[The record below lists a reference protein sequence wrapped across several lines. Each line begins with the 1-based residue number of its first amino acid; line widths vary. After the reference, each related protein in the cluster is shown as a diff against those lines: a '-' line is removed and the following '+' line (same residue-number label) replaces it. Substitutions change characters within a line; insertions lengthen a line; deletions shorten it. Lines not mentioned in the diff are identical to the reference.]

1 MGEQASDLASLR
13 ALLDREQAFFQIE
26 HQQSRIFERTS
37 FESIK
42 SLIFATRKVFSLHLS
57 IIEHTRTNTP
67 LDVLDLATAS
77 PLPFAASYSST
88 SKPFQPEVGQLLSN
102 LKPLADKLS
111 DFIVQNPTS
120 ENWVVFSL
128 LPAFFSCLW
137 SVEET
142 DVFIDFFLCLGPQFY
157 RSVSRLLLVHP
168 STFVFLSAVRSDLA
182 NLTDATLHT
191 ILDLFVQR
199 GFLFP
204 FAFRRLL
211 ADLPN
216 PAPFLIECVLTPL
229 LKDPSLY
236 GLLPATDT
244 RTFEGLLAVI
254 DRPAVDRFVDAAR
267 AMPPG
272 IQMQPT
278 QGSLRSVLSA
288 HEQQIYFFRQD
299 CIIVRQLTGSSID
312 IPDQEG
318 FCGVP
323 FKRKGQKADLVKPAE
338 TAIEEDPFETL
349 LRNLVLQLDVH
360 PHPTILDTL
369 DSALMIYSG
378 RSRLQVELSLD
389 DFRQMKKQRN
399 APDDLSYY
407 TQLLAAAYE
416 NRMKHRTDTLSNW
429 TISNVFNVQRLQSSQ
444 AAQFLTT
451 KRQMMFFTRWATF
464 ESPFTSIEAKIPEFC
479 RNPAMFKSE
488 YKSLLSQFQQY
499 SDNLKLGLTSAQY
512 CPIVYSRLTE
522 MITLTT
528 FRESE
533 TELIRKDER
542 IHEMIEKN
550 RGELYTRNAQP
561 FLRAFKDNPELMG
574 LSASHLRKAF
584 AQETPI
590 AIATSIDRAL
600 TAMIHLLSFQGYKE
614 IGADHWLP
622 ITLMLFIHV
631 NPPRIA
637 SVRQYMHNF
646 LLTLSDGN
654 PVSQSQEY
662 NVTMADSAGA
672 YFTHELQKWEKEQEE
687 ATTAE
692 GV

>member
-1 MGEQASDLASLR
+1 MGEPGSDLGSLR

-57 IIEHTRTNTP
+57 IIEHARTNTP
-67 LDVLDLATAS
+67 IDALDLATAP
-77 PLPFAASYSST
+77 PLVFAASYSST
-88 SKPFQPEVGQLLSN
+88 SKPFQPEVAPFLSN

-142 DVFIDFFLCLGPQFY
+142 DVFIDFFLCLQPQFH

-168 STFVFLSAVRSDLA
+168 STFVYLSAIRSGLVNLA
-182 NLTDATLHT
+182 DTSLHE
-191 ILDLFVQR
+191 ILDLFTQR
-199 GFLFP
+199 GFLLP

-216 PAPFLIECVLTPL
+216 PTQFLIECVLTPL

-244 RTFEGLLAVI
+244 RTFENLYTAI
-254 DRPAVDRFVDAAR
+254 DRAAVDRFLEAAR
-267 AMPPG
+267 AIPPG

-278 QGSLRSVLSA
+278 QGSLRTVLSA
-288 HEQQIYFFRQD
+288 HEQQIYLFRQD
-299 CIIVRQLTGSSID
+299 CLIVRQLTASSID
-312 IPDQEG
+312 VPDQEG
-318 FCGVP
+318 FCAVP
-323 FKRKGQKADLVKPAE
+323 FKRKGQKADLIRPAE
-338 TAIEEDPFETL
+338 SIVEEDPFETL

-369 DSALMIYSG
+369 NSALMIYSG

-407 TQLLAAAYE
+407 IQLLTAAYE

-444 AAQFLTT
+444 AAQFVTT

-464 ESPFTSIEAKIPEFC
+464 EGPFAGIEAKVPEFC
-479 RNPAMFKSE
+479 RNPATFKSE

-499 SDNLKLGLTSAQY
+499 SDSLKLGLTLGQY
-512 CPIVYSRLTE
+512 CPIVYNRLTE
-522 MITLTT
+522 MMTLTK
-528 FRESE
+528 FRESDP
-533 TELIRKDER
+533 ELVRKDER
-542 IHEMIEKN
+542 IHEMIEKD
-550 RGELYTRNAQP
+550 REELYARNAQT
-561 FLRAFKDNPELMG
+561 FLQAFKDNPELMG

-584 AQETPI
+584 SRETPI
-590 AIATSIDRAL
+590 AIARYIDRAL

-672 YFTHELQKWEKEQEE
+672 YFTHELQKWEKEQED
-687 ATTAE
+687 AGKVE
-692 GV
+692 GA